1 MGNPHLRGQKLS
13 FTYLQVQYI
22 NHLKF
27 FCVKYVSLFLCFIL
41 FTHLFM
47 LMWTHAFSFVFIM
60 GSKFYFLL
68 SSKELIG
75 TSLYVLK
82 TNIPNTSLVH
92 SIIAP

>member
-1 MGNPHLRGQKLS
+1 MCKPHLRGQKLS
-13 FTYLQVQYI
+13 FTYLQVEYI

-27 FCVKYVSLFLCFIL
+27 FCVKYVSHFLCFIL
-41 FTHLFM
+41 FSHLFM
-47 LMWTHAFSFVFIM
+47 LVWTHAISFVFIM
-60 GSKFYFLL
+60 RRKFNFLV

-75 TSLYVLK
+75 TSLHVLK